1 MCDSYSVPQLYL
13 YFTFCSVVNTFYAE
27 TVPAN
32 IRILQAVRQVI
43 PDGRT
48 SHREA
53 SRSGFRK
60 FAKFTVLRPYCPG
73 NDLAVLTFWRRHCMP
88 RRAEPGNSKGQ
99 NSNEKVSQSAKP
111 RIRITDDKN
120 IRSHTRRSRSHND
133 LRYMY
138 TNVDTLHNKKAELMT
153 RILGAWELCETGLTI
168 NGYTSYSDL
177 SRRGV
182 SLYVKDNLRSNEVKT
197 VSHIRSICVVFSTAY

>member
-1 MCDSYSVPQLYL
+1 MTCRGCLDVLAPPLHAKES
-13 YFTFCSVVNTFYAE
+13 
-27 TVPAN
+27 
-32 IRILQAVRQVI
+32 
-43 PDGRT
+43 RT
-48 SHREA
+48 W
-53 SRSGFRK
+53 
-60 FAKFTVLRPYCPG
+60 Y
-73 NDLAVLTFWRRHCMP
+73 
-88 RRAEPGNSKGQ
+88 NSKGQ

-177 SRRGV
+177 SIE
-182 SLYVKDNLRSNEVKT
+182 EVCPCMLK
-197 VSHIRSICVVFSTAY
+197 II